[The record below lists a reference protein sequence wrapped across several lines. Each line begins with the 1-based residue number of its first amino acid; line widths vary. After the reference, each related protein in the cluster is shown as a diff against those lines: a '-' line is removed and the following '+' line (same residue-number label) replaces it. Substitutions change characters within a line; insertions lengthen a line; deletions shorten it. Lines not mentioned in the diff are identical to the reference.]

1 MDAIDNQYHSLL
13 LTSGDSI
20 KVFVPFELSK
30 KYPHDPHLQDYLYY
44 KREFNCSIDTSE
56 TCHPEGWG
64 TKINLE
70 FKIVPKVT
78 QLFTD
83 ISLGGFAFRL
93 LIRYREEVGDQLVS
107 TFDFPSCKVA
117 NLSFYNHVGLLKVTL
132 VTTA

>member
-1 MDAIDNQYHSLL
+1 MDTIDNQYHSLF

-30 KYPHDPHLQDYLYY
+30 KYPHHPHLQDYLYY
-44 KREFNCSIDTSE
+44 KIEFNCSIDKSE
-56 TCHPEGWG
+56 TCYPEVWG

-83 ISLGGFAFRL
+83 IDLGRFAFRL
-93 LIRYREEVGDQLVS
+93 LIIYREEVGDQLVS